1 MTPRWYSITPRSGG
15 HQAGSRGG
23 LAFIAGSTRIGV
35 RYLEDIERCQF
46 GKLPGGVFTES
57 YLRQYA
63 RAVGFDEAA
72 LLAYYRETVAPAA
85 ETGPERARHR
95 CPWYTA

>member
-1 MTPRWYSITPRSGG
+1 M
-15 HQAGSRGG
+15 
-23 LAFIAGSTRIGV
+23 

-85 ETGPERARHR
+85 ETGPERAPSVSLVHR
-95 CPWYTA
+95 LIGRIARAAGRNRTALAP